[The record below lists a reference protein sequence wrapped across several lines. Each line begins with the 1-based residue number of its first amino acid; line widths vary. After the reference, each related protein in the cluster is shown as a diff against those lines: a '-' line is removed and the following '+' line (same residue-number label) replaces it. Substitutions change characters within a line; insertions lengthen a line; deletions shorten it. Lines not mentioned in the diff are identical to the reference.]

1 MLEQFA
7 LATSGLLVS
16 HWHQIVQKLISP
28 IPGGMRSDLGA
39 PQLPGSKSH
48 AQRALVLASFLASR
62 TQMSGVP
69 ASADLS
75 VLRAV
80 MDARGVGI
88 ATSGADLVV
97 QGVGARAGETVT
109 CDAGENATTARM
121 LLSMLPLLGCQI
133 LVDGHERLR
142 RRPMTAATAML
153 RAAGVEVTADHL
165 PITADG
171 RALPTRPDFVRVD
184 ASVTT
189 QPASGAMLAIALA
202 GGGVVET
209 VAPQA
214 VGYLE
219 LTAQVLRE
227 FGGSVECD
235 AQQGSLS
242 WRLGPLQALERSF
255 RVPSDPSAR
264 SFVAVLAAMHDLP
277 CPPNLRP
284 STTDRHPE
292 WQVDGDIAKLQAA
305 GSSDLTFKNLSQRP
319 DCVPA
324 LAALAALRPGRTTFA
339 GLQNLRTKESD
350 RLLALASALCA
361 IGVQASVDGED
372 LEVRGPLPKNPGLVA
387 VQTVPDH
394 RIVMAMALLGTV
406 LPGGVEID
414 QAEAVNKSWPGYWD
428 WLGRCAAVR

>member
-1 MLEQFA
+1 
-7 LATSGLLVS
+7 
-16 HWHQIVQKLISP
+16 
-28 IPGGMRSDLGA
+28 MRSDLGE

-48 AQRALVLASFLASR
+48 AQRAVLLASFLASR
-62 TQMSGVP
+62 THLSGVP
-69 ASADLS
+69 DNADLL

-80 MDARGVGI
+80 MVARGVSIKEIGR
-88 ATSGADLVV
+88 DLVV
-97 QGVGARAGETVT
+97 QGVGARVGETVT

-142 RRPMTAATAML
+142 RRPMTAATEML
-153 RAAGVEVTADHL
+153 RVAGVEVTADHL

-171 RALPTRPDFVRVD
+171 RVLPTRPDFVRVD

-242 WRLGPLQALERSF
+242 WRLGPLQPGERSF
-255 RVPSDPSAR
+255 RVPGDPSAR
-264 SFVAVLAAMHDLP
+264 SFVAVLAAMHNLP
-277 CPPNLRP
+277 CPPNLQP
-284 STTDRHPE
+284 DTADRHPE
-292 WQVDGDIAKLQAA
+292 WQVDGDIAKLRSA
-305 GSSDLTFKNLSQRP
+305 GSSDLTFESLNQRP

-350 RLLALASALCA
+350 RLLALASALCG
-361 IGVQASVDGED
+361 IGVQASVDGND
-372 LEVRGPLPKNPGLVA
+372 LNVRGPLPNEQGRVVVP
-387 VQTVPDH
+387 TVPDH

-406 LPGGVEID
+406 LPGGIEIGH
-414 QAEAVNKSWPGYWD
+414 AEAVNKSWPGYWD